1 MGERLPCTQKVAGS
15 IHVTSTKK
23 SIGDEEA
30 MTLLDALM
38 KFIGIYDA
46 PGPEGDA
53 CLVIEVK
60 ENKLPELR
68 ALTEKINNGG

>member
-1 MGERLPCTQKVAGS
+1 
-15 IHVTSTKK
+15 
-23 SIGDEEA
+23 